1 MPNLETAAAL
11 LLAAFL
17 PLAAYDGIYLHL
29 WRYRL
34 FARAESRR
42 EHFVH
47 TADAVLFAPTVFLL
61 YVCRSGGAL
70 LWIAVGLVAIAQ
82 LVALADL
89 VSERDS
95 RASLGGLST
104 TEYVLHVVIMS
115 LRTASIALILAA
127 RPEGAWSLE
136 SAWRVGELDGFVRML
151 GIQAAAGGVVMAAL
165 HLWLCAPRWT
175 ASRPIGAAVATG
187 RASA

>member
-47 TADAVLFAPTVFLL
+47 TA
-61 YVCRSGGAL
+61 AL

-104 TEYVLHVVIMS
+104 TEYLLHVVIMS